1 MILTDSIHNKSISIK
16 FDEELL
22 KTSKGF
28 KKIRGIG
35 ERRSEWWHNDRG
47 KEQEMKVERSV
58 KGKVNRDA
66 AMNAEG
72 GVEKNKDRRR

>member
-1 MILTDSIHNKSISIK
+1 MFLKCRVVDSIHNKSISIK

-35 ERRSEWWHNDRG
+35 ERRSEWWRNDG
-47 KEQEMKVERSV
+47 EKEQEIKVERS
-58 KGKVNRDA
+58 
-66 AMNAEG
+66 
-72 GVEKNKDRRR
+72 